1 MSPSSLLHRPGRGLR
16 IVSFLI
22 VLFAALT
29 AAVSWHLRKSA
40 ASQSGE
46 DTTTQTSVDQ
56 GTIARNYGELPLSFE
71 RNDGQADHN
80 VKFISR
86 APGFDLF
93 LTSSG
98 AILNLRSSSQR
109 DPKQITSER
118 SGAQS
123 TSQLYLEMIGANQS
137 SAVDGNDELP
147 GKINYLVGDDPAAW
161 HTGIPTFRRVKYS
174 GIVPGVDLVYYGNRR
189 QLEYD
194 FVLGPHAKLESIR
207 FRIHGAGR
215 ITIGKEGH
223 LRLATKQGEVQ
234 LLKPEIYQLNDN
246 GERQQ
251 VQGAYRV
258 KGSEIGFTVGRFDS
272 KRPLIIDPVL
282 AYATLLGAGN
292 NDAANGIAVDS
303 QGFAYIT
310 GSTGA
315 GFPTTAGALQT
326 TSNGTVS
333 GFVTK
338 LDQTGTS
345 LIYSTYLSG
354 ASPSGNT
361 NANAIVLDSSGN
373 PIVTGSTTSAD
384 FPLLN
389 PLRGGR
395 NNLLVTT
402 DSGATWVPSNVGTA
416 NRPVQALAIDK
427 NTPTTMYACIGTNSG
442 GIFKTTDGG
451 LNWVSLNTGV
461 QGPTCNAIVI
471 DPASPN
477 NVYAALTSNST
488 PSPNGVYKTVN
499 GGNNWSLANSGI
511 GTIGVTALAIDP
523 QNPATLYAATATSFF
538 KTTNGGTSWASAT
551 TGMTSFN
558 ATSIVIDPVSP
569 TIIYVGTAGGV
580 FKTTNGGANWASVIN
595 GLTNTNVRALAIDP
609 ATPATVYAGTLN
621 GVFKTINSA
630 GGWAPASVGLPQNL
644 NVTSLAVDPSGTSN
658 VYLGTGDGRIFK
670 STNGGSNWSLLYS
683 TTTNTSFP
691 ALLVHPGNSAKVF
704 AATSSFNQNMSDSD
718 AFVTKLNS
726 TGSGLV
732 YSTLL
737 GGTGNDGANGI
748 ALDVSGNMYVAG
760 QTNSINFPT
769 VNAAQ
774 ATLGG
779 GTFNDAFVT
788 KLNAT
793 GSALVYSTYLGGP
806 STDAARWIAVDSSGN
821 AYVAGDTNSSTNF
834 ATAGAF
840 QTVLGDPT
848 GDAFASKFDANGAIV
863 YATYLGGNFT
873 DVGRGIAADSQG
885 NAYVTGTTQSA
896 NFPTANALQSNN
908 DGFIDDAFVTK
919 VNPTG
924 NSLVYSTYLGGSD
937 SDFGRAITLDAAGNA
952 YVTGSSASLDFP
964 LVAGAIRTKSPL
976 FKSFDGGNSWRN
988 DNFGFDRFNIIAMAI
1003 DPTATSKI
1011 YAGTD
1016 AKNYRS
1022 VDGGRTWTS
1031 SMTGI
1036 GTTVVV
1042 RSIVVNPASPS
1053 TVYLATSFGSNGVFK
1068 STDAGQSWNPA
1079 SNGLGA
1085 NTGVSSLVM
1094 DPNTPA
1100 TLYAATVAGL
1110 FKSIDNAGSWTKIG
1124 PSNFL
1129 PSKLVID
1136 PLTPTTLYASLSGA
1150 NAGVSKSIDSGATW
1164 QPINSGLTSTFIP
1177 DLAIDPKNPATL
1189 YAAAGGGGFFKTTNG
1204 GASWTSTSTTLT
1216 SPIAVDP
1223 TNPANVYATGTNG
1236 STSTGLF
1243 KSIDGGATWTSV
1255 NTGLRSSSIS
1265 AILVSPTNSSIVY
1278 VGNSSGRDSD
1288 AFVTKLNAAG
1298 NAFVY
1303 STLIGG
1309 SVNGLQT
1316 NSSDDQG
1323 AAIALD
1329 ASGTTYIA
1337 GVSSA
1342 NDFASDPNAYQPF
1355 NRGSQDAFIAKLLNS
1370 YIISGQVLDTNNA
1383 PVSGALVTLSE
1394 GPSLTQVF
1402 TESDGTYQFT
1412 PLREGGGFTVAAT
1425 KPHFTMTP
1433 TSQTFSN
1440 LGSNQTQNFVA
1451 TATNNPFYV
1460 ISGQV
1465 TANGNP
1471 LRGVRVDL
1479 TGAQQNFVTTE
1490 ANGNYSFTVAGGAN
1504 YIVAPSILGYTFAPT
1519 NQTFNNLGADQTAN
1533 FAGTRQNFVVT
1544 NANNHGTGS
1553 LRQAITDANATPG
1566 LDTITFNIPGGG
1578 IQTINLLIVLPTIT
1592 DPVVIDATTQPG
1604 YAGSPL
1610 IELSGSQAG
1619 NQAAGFQITAGNST
1633 IRGFAIG
1640 GFTSAGIVI
1649 NTNGGNTIQANY
1661 IGLDATGTV
1670 ARQNQNGI
1678 LVGTPASNNLIGG
1691 TTASARNVIS
1701 GSTFAGITLGGA
1713 NNTVQG
1719 NFIGTNASG
1728 TAAIPNG
1735 IRGIDVT
1742 SSVQMNNNLI
1752 GGTAP
1757 GAGNL
1762 ISGNGNAGI
1771 SLGPGNIV
1779 QGNLIGTD
1787 VTGLKAIPNSNGI
1800 NVQSGGGLIGG
1811 SAPGARNV
1819 ISGNS
1824 GDGLMVGG
1832 VNNNLTAVQ
1841 GNFIGTDITGNAALG
1856 NGGTG
1861 ISVSGAGV
1869 TIGGTTAAARNIIS
1883 GNGGFGNVSLSSV
1896 TSGCTIQGNYIGT
1909 DVTGNV
1915 ALTNPKPGISIQTS
1929 GNTIGGVAAGAG
1941 NLISGNTVG
1950 IQIGGNTTG
1959 QVNAN
1964 LIQGNLIGLNQAGSA
1979 LPNAVEGIR
1988 FENSSTPPANNVIGG
2003 TANGAA
2009 NTIAFNGSS
2018 GVLVLT
2024 GTADSIRGNSIFS
2037 NGGLGI
2043 DLAPNGPTANDQGDA
2058 DTGANNRQNFP
2069 VLTSLTPSPNPTT
2082 INGTLNST
2090 ASTAFTIDFYANTTC
2105 DPSGSGEGAQYLAST
2120 MATTGADG
2128 NAAINFTLA
2137 SALPAGTI
2145 VTATAT
2151 DSAGNTSEFSP
2162 CLSGANISFSQANYS
2177 VTEGDGSLNVTVTR
2191 TGDTAVPVAVDYAT
2205 TDSGA
2210 SAVSCATPGGK
2221 ASAKC
2226 DFSDAFGTV
2235 RFAAGETSKTIS
2247 VLITQDY
2254 YVEGPETFTLSLS
2267 NAIAA
2272 MLQSPS
2278 SATITVND
2286 EVTEPPGNA
2295 IDDAAIFV
2303 RQHYHDFLNREPDQA
2318 GLDFWTGQITSCGSD
2333 VQCNE
2338 VRRIDVSASFFLS
2351 IEFQQTGYLVERMY
2365 KVAYGDATGTSTLGG
2380 NSHNLVVPT
2389 VRFAEF
2395 LKDTQRIGQGVIV
2408 LAPGWEQA
2416 LENNKQ
2422 AYAQEFVSTNRF
2434 ATAYPTTMTPAQF
2447 VDLFNSRS
2455 GNVLSLTERTAVINM
2470 FGGAANTGNLSVRAQ
2485 VLRQVAEDVD
2495 LYNAELNRAFVLAQY
2510 FGYLRRNPN
2519 DPQDTDYTG
2528 FEFWL
2533 SKLNQ
2538 FNGNYIAAEMVKA
2551 FISSF
2556 EYRQRFGQ

>member
-1 MSPSSLLHRPGRGLR
+1 MSPSSLPHGPGRGLR

-22 VLFAALT
+22 VLFAAVT

-40 ASQSGE
+40 ASQSAD
-46 DTTTQTSVDQ
+46 DTTTQTSVDP

-137 SAVDGNDELP
+137 SAVDGNEELP

-174 GIVPGVDLVYYGNRR
+174 GIFPGVDLFYYGNRR

-215 ITIGKEGH
+215 ITIGKEGQ
-223 LRLATKQGEVQ
+223 LRLATKQAEVH

-292 NDAANGIAVDS
+292 NDAASGIAVDS

-315 GFPTTAGALQT
+315 GFPTTAGALQMT
-326 TSNGTVS
+326 GNGTVS

-354 ASPSGNT
+354 ASPSANT

-373 PIVTGSTTSAD
+373 ATVTGNTTSAD

-402 DSGATWVPSNVGTA
+402 DNGASWAPSNVGTA

-477 NVYAALTSNST
+477 TVYAALTSNSI

-538 KTTNGGTSWASAT
+538 KTTNGGTSWASST

-580 FKTTNGGANWASVIN
+580 FKTTNGGANWALVIN
-595 GLTNTNVRALAIDP
+595 GMTNTTVRALAIDP
-609 ATPATVYAGTLN
+609 ATPATLYAGTLN
-621 GVFKTINSA
+621 GIFKTINSA
-630 GGWAPASVGLPQNL
+630 GVWAPASVGLPQNL
-644 NVTSLAVDPSGTSN
+644 TVMSLAIDPSGTEN
-658 VYLGTGDGRIFK
+658 VYLGTADGRIFK
-670 STNGGSNWSLLYS
+670 STNGGGNWSLLYS
-683 TTTNTSFP
+683 TTTNTFFP
-691 ALLVHPGNSAKVF
+691 VLVVHPGNSAKVF

-748 ALDVSGNMYVAG
+748 ALDASGNMYVAG

-774 ATLGG
+774 TTFGG

-788 KLNAT
+788 KLNAA

-806 STDAARWIAVDSSGN
+806 STDAARCIAVDSFGN
-821 AYVAGDTNSSTNF
+821 AYVAGDTNSSANF

-873 DVGRGIAADSQG
+873 DLGRGIAADSQG
-885 NAYVTGTTQSA
+885 NAYVTGTTQST
-896 NFPTANALQSNN
+896 NFPTANAIQPNN
-908 DGFIDDAFVTK
+908 GANGGFTDDAFVTK
-919 VNPTG
+919 VSPTG

-937 SDFGRAITLDAAGNA
+937 MDNGRAITLDAGGNV
-952 YVTGSSASLDFP
+952 YVTGTSASMNFP

-988 DNFGFDRFNIIAMAI
+988 DNFGFDRSNIGVMTI
-1003 DPTATSKI
+1003 DPTASSKI

-1016 AKNYRS
+1016 TRNYRS
-1022 VDGGRTWTS
+1022 VDGGRTWIP
-1031 SMTGI
+1031 SMNGI
-1036 GTTVVV
+1036 GTSVVV
-1042 RSIVVNPASPS
+1042 RAIVVSPATPS
-1053 TVYLATSFGSNGVFK
+1053 TVYLAAGFGSSGIFK
-1068 STDAGQSWNPA
+1068 STDGGQSWNPA
-1079 SNGLGA
+1079 SNGLGNA
-1085 NTGVSSLVM
+1085 AVVALAI
-1094 DPNTPA
+1094 DPITPS
-1100 TLYAATVAGL
+1100 TLYAATSTAL
-1110 FKSIDNAGSWTKIG
+1110 YKSVDGAGSWTNLV
-1124 PSNFL
+1124 PSNFFS
-1129 PSKLVID
+1129 SKLVID
-1136 PLTPTTLYASLSGA
+1136 PLTPTTLYTAIAAG
-1150 NAGVSKSIDSGATW
+1150 NAGVGKSIDSGATW
-1164 QPINSGLTSTFIP
+1164 QSVSSGLPSNFVT
-1177 DLAIDPKNPATL
+1177 DLAIDPKTPTTL
-1189 YAAAGGGGFFKTTNG
+1189 YAASASGGLYKTTNG
-1204 GASWTSTSTTLT
+1204 GASWIVANFGLT
-1216 SPIAVDP
+1216 SPIAIDP
-1223 TNPANVYATGTNG
+1223 TTPANVYARGINND
-1236 STSTGLF
+1236 GLF
-1243 KSIDGGATWTSV
+1243 KSIDRGTTWNSINNGLV
-1255 NTGLRSSSIS
+1255 NPFIS
-1265 AILVSPTNSSIVY
+1265 AIVVSPTNSSIVY
-1278 VGNSSGRDSD
+1278 VGNSSGSDSD

-1309 SVNGLQT
+1309 SANGLFT
-1316 NSSDDQG
+1316 NSATDQG
-1323 AAIALD
+1323 NAITLD
-1329 ASGTTYIA
+1329 ASGSTYIA

-1342 NDFASDPNAYQPF
+1342 NDFSSDPNAYQPF
-1355 NRGSQDAFIAKLLNS
+1355 NRGSQDAFIAKLFNS
-1370 YIISGQVLDTNNA
+1370 HIISGQVLDTNSA
-1383 PVSGALVTLSE
+1383 PVSGAQVTLSD
-1394 GPSLTQVF
+1394 GTSLTQVF
-1402 TESDGTYQFT
+1402 TESDGTYQFAR
-1412 PLREGGGFTVAAT
+1412 LREGGSFTVVAT

-1433 TSQTFSN
+1433 ASQTFSN

-1451 TATNNPFYV
+1451 AATNNPFYV

-1471 LRGVRVDL
+1471 LKGVRVDL

-1504 YIVAPSILGYTFAPT
+1504 YIVAPSILGYTFAPA
-1519 NQTFNNLGADQTAN
+1519 NQSFNNLSADQTAN

-1553 LRQAITDANATPG
+1553 LRQAMLDANATPG

-1578 IQTINLLIVLPTIT
+1578 IQTINLLTVLPTIT

-1619 NQAAGFQITAGNST
+1619 NQAAGFQVTAGNST

-1661 IGLDATGTV
+1661 IGLDATGAV

-1678 LVGTPASNNLIGG
+1678 LVGTTTSNNLIGG

-1701 GSTFAGITLGGA
+1701 GSTFAGLTLGGA

-1735 IRGIDVT
+1735 IRGIDVQ

-1762 ISGNGNAGI
+1762 ISGNINSGI
-1771 SLGPGNIV
+1771 NLGPGNIV

-1800 NVQSGGGLIGG
+1800 NVVSGGGLIGG
-1811 SAPGARNV
+1811 TAPGARNV

-1832 VNNNLTAVQ
+1832 VNNNLTTVQ

-1861 ISVSGAGV
+1861 ISVSGTGL

-1915 ALTNPKPGISIQTS
+1915 ALPNPKPGISIQTS
-1929 GNTIGGVAAGAG
+1929 GNTVGGVAAGAG
-1941 NLISGNTVG
+1941 NIISGNTVG

-1959 QVNAN
+1959 QVNSN
-1964 LIQGNLIGLNQAGSA
+1964 LIQGNFIGLNQAGSA

-1988 FENSSTPPANNVIGG
+1988 FENSSNPPANNVIGG

-2024 GTADSIRGNSIFS
+2024 GIADSIRGNSIFS

-2043 DLAPNGPTANDQGDA
+2043 DLAPNGPTANDQGDT
-2058 DTGANNRQNFP
+2058 DTSANNRQNFP
-2069 VLTSLTPSPNPTT
+2069 VLTSLTPSSNPTT

-2090 ASTAFTIDFYANTTC
+2090 ASTTFTIDFYANATC

-2120 MATTGADG
+2120 MVTTGADG
-2128 NAAINFTLA
+2128 NAAINFTLG

-2162 CLSGANISFSQANYS
+2162 CLSGAIISFSQANYS
-2177 VTEGDGSLNVTVTR
+2177 VNEGDGSLNVTVTR
-2191 TGDTAVPVAVDYAT
+2191 TGDTAVPVAADYAT

-2272 MLQSPS
+2272 TLQSPS
-2278 SATITVND
+2278 AATITVND

-2303 RQHYHDFLNREPDQA
+2303 RQHYHDFLNREPDQS
-2318 GLDFWTGQITSCGSD
+2318 GLAFWTGQITSCGGD

-2380 NSHNLVVPT
+2380 NSHTLVVPV

-2447 VDLFNSRS
+2447 VDLLNSRS
-2455 GNVLSLTERTAVINM
+2455 GNVLSTSERTAVINM

-2485 VLRQVAEDVD
+2485 VLRQVAEDAD
-2495 LYNAELNRAFVLAQY
+2495 LYNAESNRAFVLAQY

-2533 SKLNQ
+2533 NKLNQ